1 MDRYVDVTLYDLSF
15 PVTYEQLCMMRNLIE
30 TGIDNS
36 YDREERMELRTLL
49 SSLYSVQMEGG
60 RTFGELVRMIETEG
74 KLVE

>member
-1 MDRYVDVTLYDLSF
+1 
-15 PVTYEQLCMMRNLIE
+15 MMRNLIE

-60 RTFGELVRMIETEG
+60 RTFGELTRMIEAEG